1 MQNHCS
7 PRPTHHCSA
16 GWSTEF
22 PKVTH
27 ESHAPTSDVRREKEK
42 GRTAVFSLLV
52 QKTQET

>member
-1 MQNHCS
+1 MQNPCS

-27 ESHAPTSDVRREKEK
+27 ECHAPTSDVRREKEK